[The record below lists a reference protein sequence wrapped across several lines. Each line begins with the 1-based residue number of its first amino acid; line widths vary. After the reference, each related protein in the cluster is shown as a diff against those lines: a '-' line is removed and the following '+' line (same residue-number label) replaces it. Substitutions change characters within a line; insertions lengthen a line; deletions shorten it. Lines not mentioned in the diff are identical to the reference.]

1 MHKIMAELHQDHKN
15 LTKVMDVMERQADSF
30 LAGKDINLPILLDAA
45 NYIQHYP
52 DLIHHPR
59 ENEVFEVFMNRTD
72 DAADVVKQLLNEHQD
87 LPSATIKF
95 QAMLDGVVNG
105 SLFVSRQELVD
116 DIRQFIEVERK
127 HMDLEEGTL
136 FPIINKT
143 LTEKDWEELDHRM
156 EQKQDPLFS
165 GKIEESYQNLYQS
178 LDD

>member
-1 MHKIMAELHQDHKN
+1 
-15 LTKVMDVMERQADSF
+15 
-30 LAGKDINLPILLDAA
+30 
-45 NYIQHYP
+45 
-52 DLIHHPR
+52 
-59 ENEVFEVFMNRTD
+59 MNRTD
-72 DAADVVKQLLNEHQD
+72 DAADVVKQLLNEHQE
-87 LPSATIKF
+87 LPTATIKF

-143 LTEKDWEELDHRM
+143 LTEKDWEELDRRM